1 MPSFSFKPIPEMT
14 SPKPARRSNA
24 QPSTDFE
31 LGPSRRLTEL
41 PTYVFAWLDELK
53 AEARAKGADLIDL
66 GMGNPDQPTPASIV
80 SAIAAAY
87 DDPAHHGY
95 PPFRGTE
102 RFRHAVSSFMKR
114 RFGTTV
120 NPADEVLCLSGAKE
134 GLAHATM
141 AFADESTVS
150 LVPDIYYPVHGRATL
165 LIGGRAYLMPLRA
178 DRGFLPDL
186 GRIPADVLRDAR
198 LLVLNYP
205 HNPTGAIAPLSLYAE
220 AVALCRRH
228 GILLMSDL
236 AYSELTYGDHPAPSA
251 LQVPGAKDV
260 TIEFHSFSKTFN
272 MAGSRIGFAVGGR
285 DLIEALH
292 AVRTNIGYGTPSAIQ
307 AGAAYALDHYK
318 ELELPVVARY
328 RERGAA
334 LAAGFRSL
342 GWETAAPNATMFLWL
357 RVPSPFTAQEWTK
370 HLIDRA
376 GVVVTPGN
384 AFGPGGEG
392 FFRLSLIRDPAV
404 LDRAVDRLR
413 VAGIRFR

>member
-1 MPSFSFKPIPEMT
+1 MT
-14 SPKPARRSNA
+14 SPKPARRSNP
-24 QPSTDFE
+24 QPQTELD

-53 AEARAKGADLIDL
+53 AVARSKGADLIDL
-66 GMGNPDQPTPASIV
+66 GMGNPDQPTHASIV
-80 SAIAAAY
+80 RAIASAY
-87 DDPAHHGY
+87 DDPSNHGY

-114 RFGTTV
+114 RFGTAV
-120 NPADEVLCLSGAKE
+120 NAVDEVLCLSGAKE

-165 LIGGRAYLMPLRA
+165 LIGGRAHLMPLRPE
-178 DRGFLPDL
+178 RRFLPDL
-186 GRIPADVLRDAR
+186 GSIPEDVLREAR

-205 HNPTGAIAPLSLYAE
+205 HNPTGAVAPLELYEE

-236 AYSELTYGDHPAPSA
+236 AYSELTYGGQQAPSA
-251 LQVPGAKDV
+251 LQVAGAKDV

-292 AVRTNIGYGTPSAIQ
+292 AVRTNLGYGTPAAIQ

-342 GWETAAPNATMFLWL
+342 GWETDAPSATMFLWL
-357 RVPSPFTAQEWTK
+357 RVPSAFTAQEWTQ

-392 FFRLSLIRDPAV
+392 FFRVSLIREPAV
-404 LDRAVDRLR
+404 LDQAVDRLR
-413 VAGIRFR
+413 AAGICFS